1 MFCLFII
8 MNPGGGGP
16 NSNGNSS
23 TGGAIKKMLKGK
35 SFVSRMMLN
44 LNDNIMNINNSKL
57 FAGLMIITLNIAS
70 KFVTFK
76 LGKTTENYL
85 KYTFSKQILVFAIA
99 WMGTRDIYIA
109 IGLTL
114 IFIFIFDILL
124 NENSMFCIVPSK
136 YHEYYSNLETTQS
149 VSQEDYIKAK
159 TTVENY
165 EKQKE
170 QEENKE

>member
-1 MFCLFII
+1 MNS
-8 MNPGGGGP
+8 MNPGGAPSG
-16 NSNGNSS
+16 GNSS
-23 TGGAIKKMLKGK
+23 TGGAIKKIFKGK
-35 SFVSRMMLN
+35 TLFSRSVLN

-109 IGLTL
+109 LGLTL
-114 IFIFIFDILL
+114 IFIFIFDVLL
-124 NENSMFCIVPSK
+124 NEDSMFCIVPSH
-136 YHEYYSNLETTQS
+136 YHEYYSNLEITQEIS
-149 VSQEDYIKAK
+149 HDDYAKALATVEKYKKQEDGKH
-159 TTVENY
+159 E
-165 EKQKE
+165 
-170 QEENKE
+170 